1 MRMRAPSVWLPYLGA
16 VVAVVA
22 ATLFL
27 SLFFPLDPRA
37 LVIVYFIAVTLT
49 AWFGGFRP
57 ALFATALGYVVANWL
72 LIPPKSAFVPNA
84 TAFGYFFICL
94 AIAGFSEAMR
104 LARRRAKASAE
115 RVIAIVES
123 LDEGFVA
130 LDRDQRVTYMNRA
143 AEELTRQHR
152 YQSLGTVQAGLFPLM
167 LGPFAESK
175 LKQAAS
181 ERITVDFENFYEPW
195 KRWFEIKASPSDDSG
210 LAIFFRDITERK
222 LSQMALA
229 ESEERLRLA
238 QQGAKAGMWDRDLV
252 RDQST
257 WSEEYYA
264 LLGIDRSS
272 APSYENFL
280 NVIHPEDR
288 QGVDRAISEAIERRR
303 PLDIQYRTMH
313 SEKGIRWISGL
324 GRTIVDESGRPSRIA
339 GIALDI
345 TDRKRAEENLR
356 FLSETGTTLSALV
369 DRASL
374 MQRVARLA
382 VPFFA
387 DYCVVDMINADGQ
400 IERVA
405 HAHED
410 SSKELLLKD
419 LLERYPLGWNSP
431 SMAVQVLRSGTPE
444 LLMDVP
450 RAFIERVARDEA
462 HYRLIEA
469 LEPRS
474 CITVPIM
481 IREKSVGAIQFIT
494 SKPGRRYTAADL
506 ELATEF
512 ARRAAIATD
521 NAQLYQE
528 LKEAQR
534 QKDNFLAMLAHEL
547 RNPLA
552 AILYAN
558 EVSKMTERSQ
568 SPASE
573 IIDRQLAN
581 LSHLINDL
589 LDVSRITR
597 DKIQLKNE
605 FVEGA
610 AIVQRALATAH
621 PLLEG
626 RNHELSTD
634 ISSELMPLHVDPTRV
649 EQILVNLLTNAAKYT
664 QEGGKISVRAY
675 PSDGQAVFK
684 VQDNGIGI
692 PSEML
697 PRVFELF
704 TQVDQSLDRSQG
716 GLGIGLTVVRRL
728 TEMHGGRVSV
738 KSNGLGCG
746 SEFTVVLP
754 LTLRAPAETDSAAD
768 AQTPL
773 ALMRILVVD
782 DNVDTATSIS
792 SLLSRKGHTST
803 VAHDGLAALDVARSF
818 APDVVLLDLGLPGL
832 DGYRVAQTL
841 RTELQFANV
850 RFIALSGY
858 GQPEDR
864 KRSKAA
870 GFDDHLVKPVEFH
883 KLLSVLSHPSPA
895 PASQSA

>member
-1 MRMRAPSVWLPYLGA
+1 MRMRANSAWIPYFWA
-16 VVAVVA
+16 VVAIAVATSLLGLAFPQDGRAQVV
-22 ATLFL
+22 
-27 SLFFPLDPRA
+27 
-37 LVIVYFIAVTLT
+37 IYFVAVTLS
-49 AWFGGFRP
+49 AWYGGFRP
-57 ALFATALGYVVANWL
+57 ALLATTLSYLAANWF
-72 LIPPKSAFVPNA
+72 LIPSEKAFVPNA
-84 TAFGYFFICL
+84 GAFLYIFICL
-94 AIAGFSEAMR
+94 AVAGFSEAMR
-104 LARRRAKASAE
+104 RARRRAKASAD

-130 LDRDQRVTYMNRA
+130 LDRDNRVAYMNRA

-152 YQSLGTVQAGLFPLM
+152 YESLGTVQGGLFPLM
-167 LGPFAESK
+167 LGQLAESK

-181 ERITVDFENFYEPW
+181 ERITVDFENFHEPW
-195 KRWFEIKASPSDDSG
+195 KRWFEIKASPSDDGG

-238 QQGAKAGMWDRDLV
+238 QQGAKAGLWDRDLL
-252 RDQST
+252 RDQSI
-257 WSEEYYA
+257 WSDEYYA
-264 LLGIDRSS
+264 LLGLDRSS

-288 QGVDRAISEAIERRR
+288 QGVDLAISEAIEKRR
-303 PLDIQYRTMH
+303 PVDIQYRIMH
-313 SEKGIRWISGL
+313 PEKGIRWISGL
-324 GRTIVDESGRPSRIA
+324 GRTIVDESGRPLRVA

-356 FLSETGTTLSALV
+356 FLSETGATLSALV

-374 MQRVARLA
+374 MQLVARLA

-387 DYCVVDMINADGQ
+387 DYCVVNMINDDGQ
-400 IERVA
+400 IERVSY
-405 HAHED
+405 AHED
-410 SSKELLLKD
+410 PSKELLLKE
-419 LLERYPLGWNSP
+419 LWERYPLDWNSP
-431 SMAVQVLRSGTPE
+431 SMVVQVLRSGKSE
-444 LLMDVP
+444 ILMDVP
-450 RAFIERVARDEA
+450 RAFIERVAHDKA
-462 HYRLIEA
+462 HFRLIEA

-474 CITVPIM
+474 CITVPIL
-481 IREKSVGAIQFIT
+481 IREKSVGAIQFTT
-494 SKPGRRYTAADL
+494 SQPGRRYSMADI

-512 ARRAAIATD
+512 VRRAAIAAD

-528 LKEAQR
+528 LKESQR

-558 EVSKMTERSQ
+558 EISKMTDRSE

-589 LDVSRITR
+589 LDVSRITG

-605 FVEGA
+605 FIEGA

-621 PLLEG
+621 PLIEG
-626 RNHELSTD
+626 RSHELSRE
-634 ISSELMPLHVDPTRV
+634 ISSEPMPLYVDPTRV

-664 QEGGKISVRAY
+664 QEGGKITVRAY

-684 VQDNGIGI
+684 VQDTGIGI

-754 LTLRAPAETDSAAD
+754 LTQQRPAELAAPASD
-768 AQTPL
+768 QTMLP
-773 ALMRILVVD
+773 LMRILVVD

-803 VAHDGLAALDVARSF
+803 VAHDGHSALDVARSF

-841 RTELQFANV
+841 RSELQFANV

-864 KRSKAA
+864 KRSRAA
-870 GFDDHLVKPVEFH
+870 GFDDHLVKPIEFD
-883 KLLSVLSHPSPA
+883 KLLSVLSSPSPTS
-895 PASQSA
+895 ASQPA